1 MVSAKT
7 YKTPKEFHTI
17 FHIVSNYD
25 YHFIIKQ
32 LAEEFEGQ
40 LESLGENTKKYIMF
54 AVPIEKKG
62 KDHSI

>member
-7 YKTPKEFHTI
+7 YKTPKEFHVV

-54 AVPIEKKG
+54 TVPIEKKRG
-62 KDHSI
+62 RP